1 MDLGRGRGHLSAN
14 PHRTL
19 ALTNTK
25 IEDIKTVQDM
35 RSWFGLFKTLHIVTP
50 DISNILAPFE
60 AAAAGKESSD
70 KLEWT
75 HELESKFRDAKEHI
89 NNLVTLYLPSPNDQ
103 LVLETDA
110 SKGGI
115 GHVLYAIKDGKKL
128 PVRLHSTKLP
138 EKCLKWSPCD
148 NEALALAVGVDKE
161 YDIIRESRHP
171 LEVRPDSKP
180 VHEAI
185 KLVNQGKFSTSARIS
200 SFLTNINRTKIE
212 SRHVSGKAKLNP
224 FADLQSRILPDCNN
238 EGCSIHK
245 FLEDAAD
252 AIVDEGA
259 KNCKIDSSGFSNK
272 ISWLNSQKAN

>member
-1 MDLGRGRGHLSAN
+1 MSAN

-25 IEDIKTVQDM
+25 VKDIKKVRDM
-35 RSWFGLFKTLHIVTP
+35 RSWFGLFKTLHMVTQ
-50 DISNILAPFE
+50 DISNVLAPFE
-60 AAAAGKESSD
+60 AATACKESND
-70 KLEWT
+70 DLEWT
-75 HELESKFRDAKEHI
+75 PDLESKFREAKEHI
-89 NNLVTLYLPSPNDQ
+89 NNLVTLYLPSPKDQ

-148 NEALALAVGVDKE
+148 NEALAVAVGVDKE
-161 YDIIRESRHP
+161 YDIIRESLHP
-171 LEVRPDSKP
+171 LQVRPDSKP

-200 SFLTNINRTKIE
+200 SFLTNINRTRIE

-224 FADLQSRILPDCNN
+224 FDDLQSRILPDCKVN
-238 EGCSIHK
+238 GYSIHK
-245 FLEDAAD
+245 FLEDHRGT
-252 AIVDEGA
+252 VREYLLEKWCRGVEYG
-259 KNCKIDSSGFSNK
+259 KLSP
-272 ISWLNSQKAN
+272 